1 MYFLGYLSLKEAE
14 PGLFR
19 ITEVTMFQNIN
30 IIYYR
35 TLAELKAEASNSF
48 AGYIWWVLQPLL
60 ALAVYYTAFHWLI
73 PNPDQNFV
81 LFLFIGI
88 TVWQFWANTL
98 LRSSSSMI
106 VYRPLMLQLD
116 IEKYVFPVSICCV
129 NFIKFTVA
137 FVLLLV
143 LTPVLGGI
151 LGCSAIHLL
160 ELLILL
166 FLLTCGTGMIL
177 AAIAPFFP
185 DLIMVID
192 FLLHLMMFLSGV
204 FFDLTLLPKEIQK
217 LLFWN
222 PIAGL
227 MTQFRKVLMDGSV
240 PEWNMISYIFLLSIL
255 LLFGGGGLLK
265 LFSRKYPRLT

>member
-1 MYFLGYLSLKEAE
+1 MEKNKIGKFAE
-14 PGLFR
+14 MN
-19 ITEVTMFQNIN
+19 TMLQNID

-35 TLAELKAEASNSF
+35 ALAELKAEASNSF

-73 PNPDQNFV
+73 PNPEQNFV

-88 TVWQFWANTL
+88 TVWQFWTNTL
-98 LRSSSSMI
+98 LRASSSMI

-129 NFIKFTVA
+129 NFIKFGVA
-137 FVLLLV
+137 FLLLLV
-143 LTPVLGGI
+143 LTPFLGGT
-151 LGCSAIHLL
+151 LGCTAINLL
-160 ELLILL
+160 LLLALL

-177 AAIAPFFP
+177 AAVAPFFP

-192 FLLHLMMFLSGV
+192 FLLHLMIFLSGV
-204 FFDLTLLPKEIQK
+204 FFDLRLLPVEIQK

-227 MTQFRKVLMDGSV
+227 MTQFRKVLMDGSN
-240 PEWNMISYIFLLSIL
+240 PEWNTVLYIFLLSMIL
-255 LLFGGGGLLK
+255 LSGGGWLLQH
-265 LFSRKYPRLT
+265 FSRKYPRLT

>member
-1 MYFLGYLSLKEAE
+1 
-14 PGLFR
+14 
-19 ITEVTMFQNIN
+19 MFQNLN

-73 PNPDQNFV
+73 PNPEQNFV

-98 LRSSSSMI
+98 LRASGAMI

-129 NFIKFTVA
+129 NFIKFSVA
-137 FVLLLV
+137 FLLLLV
-143 LTPVLGGI
+143 LTSFLGGKP
-151 LGCSAIHLL
+151 GGSMIHLPM
-160 ELLILL
+160 LLILL
-166 FLLTCGTGMIL
+166 FLLTCGTGLIL
-177 AAIAPFFP
+177 SAVAPFFP

-204 FFDLTLLPKEIQK
+204 FFDMKLLPEEIRGI
-217 LLFWN
+217 LFWN

-227 MTQFRKVLMDGSV
+227 MTQFRRVIMDGAQ
-240 PEWNMISYIFLLSIL
+240 PEWTVIGYIFLLSV
-255 LLFGGGGLLK
+255 GLLAGGSWLLK
-265 LFSRKYPRLT
+265 RFSRKYSRLT